1 MPTAVTENRSIP
13 RRHEISVTKDK
24 KRPQILSEQKGETKK
39 IGNQNGNGPL
49 QSNAETIE
57 QCFQI

>member
-24 KRPQILSEQKGETKK
+24 KRPQILSEQKGGKK
-39 IGNQNGNGPL
+39 KRLGIRMAMDLSKAMLKQ
-49 QSNAETIE
+49 
-57 QCFQI
+57 